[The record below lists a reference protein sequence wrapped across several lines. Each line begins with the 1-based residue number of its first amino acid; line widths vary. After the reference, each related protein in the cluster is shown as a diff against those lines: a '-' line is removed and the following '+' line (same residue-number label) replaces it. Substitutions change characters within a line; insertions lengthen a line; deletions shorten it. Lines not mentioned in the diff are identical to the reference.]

1 MKIGHVEINVRQY
14 GDGRWGFDD
23 YSQGPRKMV
32 RLWNKHKAE
41 KRAADIAVL
50 MANGR
55 GDLLHIDPVELAEF
69 RKWKA
74 ASKESPALSD
84 ACAEFIDLKAQ
95 KSSRHRESLARDL
108 LLFEKFIGG
117 GRAMATITALDI
129 QRFLSSRD
137 VGDRRKFN
145 LRVAVISLFR
155 WARRMSYLPD
165 RTTEAEKVEPIE
177 LVPGQPNI
185 ISPDHMRT
193 LLANVRPEYLP
204 WLCVAAFAGVRS
216 EEIAP
221 DPKSKKSPLMW
232 DDFDWKHKVIIVRA
246 ETAKTKHEREVPI
259 SSNLASWL
267 APWSGSGRT
276 TGPICT
282 AAQPSKRETARLG
295 VSIGG
300 WKHNALRDSYCSYRA
315 RVTQNVPQV
324 SYEMGN
330 SIEMVKRS
338 YHRRQPIRAARQWFN
353 IRPSKDSK
361 VIAFKRAA

>member
-74 ASKESPALSD
+74 ASTESPELAD
-84 ACAEFIDLKAQ
+84 ACSEFITLKAQ
-95 KSSRHRESLARDL
+95 KSSRHRQSLTRDL

-117 GRAMATITALDI
+117 GRAIATITALDI
-129 QRFLSSRD
+129 QRFLSSRE
-137 VGDRRKFN
+137 VGQRRKFN

-177 LVPGQPNI
+177 LVPGQVSI
-185 ISPDHMRT
+185 IAPDQMRT
-193 LLANVRPEYLP
+193 LLDNVRAEYLP
-204 WLCVAAFAGVRS
+204 WLCVAAFAGIRS

-221 DPKSKKSPLMW
+221 DPTSKKSALMW
-232 DDFDWKHKVIIVRA
+232 EDFDWRHKVIIVRA

-259 SSNLASWL
+259 PANLAKWL
-267 APWSGSGRT
+267 APWRHAK
-276 TGPICT
+276 GPVIGA

-295 VSIGG
+295 TFIGG
-300 WKHNALRDSYCSYRA
+300 WKHNALRDSFCSYRA
-315 RVTQNVPQV
+315 RMTQNVPQV

-330 SIEMVKRS
+330 SIGMVKRS
-338 YHRRQPIRAARQWFN
+338 YHRRQPIRAARLWFN
-353 IRPSKDSK
+353 ITPAKDSK